1 MLISPSSFR
10 FLQVFAFSPRLEW
23 LSGEG
28 NHPLGKEI
36 TAYPEWIW
44 QSLTP
49 YAPIESEYRP
59 QHMAPGDF
67 AEEQRLM
74 ETQQAAAFYSVWL
87 QQMAETDNPLREK
100 MALFWHHH
108 IPCTYGVARLFVQA
122 RQLLEIYRKHGLGNL
137 RDLMRE
143 AFRAAVLMRF
153 LNISSDKSNPN
164 ENFARELME
173 LFTLGEGNYTLKDV
187 KEVARAFT
195 GRFFDKKNY
204 PYAYSFVPSA
214 HDDGIKTILGKTGR
228 FDGDDVIDILLERP
242 QTAQLIARSVLRFLF
257 CDNPP
262 DEMVRSC
269 GEAYFKSGFEMRVL
283 LESLMTQKAFY
294 DPVFIQSKVK
304 TPVELLVGFQRQTGL
319 RTRGVKTT
327 NSFLRYCGQSL
338 FSPPSVA
345 GWPGG
350 ADWLRG
356 ERLFHRL
363 FLPGTLLEISNR
375 RSARDSVGYKVSSR
389 IFSASKRKFRYIADA
404 QWDAG
409 RFYDALKEQ
418 DLHVSEWMLG
428 QKRENEDLEYLLQ
441 APEYQYC

>member
-1 MLISPSSFR
+1 
-10 FLQVFAFSPRLEW
+10 
-23 LSGEG
+23 
-28 NHPLGKEI
+28 
-36 TAYPEWIW
+36 
-44 QSLTP
+44 
-49 YAPIESEYRP
+49 
-59 QHMAPGDF
+59 
-67 AEEQRLM
+67 
-74 ETQQAAAFYSVWL
+74 
-87 QQMAETDNPLREK
+87 
-100 MALFWHHH
+100 
-108 IPCTYGVARLFVQA
+108 
-122 RQLLEIYRKHGLGNL
+122 
-137 RDLMRE
+137 
-143 AFRAAVLMRF
+143 
-153 LNISSDKSNPN
+153 
-164 ENFARELME
+164 
-173 LFTLGEGNYTLKDV
+173 
-187 KEVARAFT
+187 
-195 GRFFDKKNY
+195 
-204 PYAYSFVPSA
+204 
-214 HDDGIKTILGKTGR
+214 
-228 FDGDDVIDILLERP
+228 
-242 QTAQLIARSVLRFLF
+242 
-257 CDNPP
+257 
-262 DEMVRSC
+262 MVRSC

-338 FSPPSVA
+338 FLPPSVA

-418 DLHVSEWMLG
+418 DLHLSEWMLG